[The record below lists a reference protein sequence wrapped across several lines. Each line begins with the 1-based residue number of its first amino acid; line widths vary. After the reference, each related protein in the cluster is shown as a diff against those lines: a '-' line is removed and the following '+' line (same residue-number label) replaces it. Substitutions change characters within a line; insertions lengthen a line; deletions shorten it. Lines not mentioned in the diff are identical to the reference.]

1 MSQKTTVPAIG
12 LDLDGTIDQ
21 APEFFSHLSACW
33 QGDVHIITY
42 RSDRQGVIRDLER
55 YCIKST
61 HIHLVESFE
70 AKAKI
75 ANEFQILMMFDDM
88 PEVLKSFD
96 KGQNVCLIR
105 NEGNYD
111 FQNGRWQ
118 LSHKTGEI
126 VQ

>member
-1 MSQKTTVPAIG
+1 MIQKAKVPAIG

-21 APEFFSHLSACW
+21 APEFFSHLSSCW
-33 QGDVHIITY
+33 QGEVHIITY
-42 RSDRQGVIRDLER
+42 RTDRQGVVRDLER
-55 YCIKST
+55 HGIKST
-61 HIHLVESFE
+61 HIHLVDSFE

-75 ANEFQILMMFDDM
+75 ASQHHILMMFDDM

-96 KGQNVCLIR
+96 QNQNVCLIR

-111 FQNGRWQ
+111 YETRRWQ
-118 LSHKTGEI
+118 FSHKTGEI